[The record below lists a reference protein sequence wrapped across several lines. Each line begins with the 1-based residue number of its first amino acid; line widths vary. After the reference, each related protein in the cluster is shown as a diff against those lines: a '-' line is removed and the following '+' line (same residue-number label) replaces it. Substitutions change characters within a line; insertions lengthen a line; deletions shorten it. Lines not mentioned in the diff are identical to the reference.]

1 MKASEI
7 KELTLKELRARKL
20 ELRQEVF
27 HLRIQQ
33 QSGQL
38 ERPHLL
44 HSLRR
49 DIARLETAISLK
61 QKPEPSPSPAS
72 P

>member
-1 MKASEI
+1 MKIREINELTI
-7 KELTLKELRARKL
+7 KELLARRH

-27 HLRIQQ
+27 NLRIQQ

-44 HSLRR
+44 HQLRK
-49 DIARLETAISLK
+49 DLARIETVLTQK
-61 QKPEPSPSPAS
+61 QKAAPAAQA
-72 P
+72 